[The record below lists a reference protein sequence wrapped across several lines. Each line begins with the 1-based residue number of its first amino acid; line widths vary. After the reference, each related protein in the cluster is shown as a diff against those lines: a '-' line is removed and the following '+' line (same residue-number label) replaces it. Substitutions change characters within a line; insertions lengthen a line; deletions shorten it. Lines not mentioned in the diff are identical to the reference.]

1 MVLFFTK
8 IRSDA
13 FFGGKYMIYMFFLQ
27 KLNKHTPTVYST
39 SLNLITYMSAG
50 GEGNVVLPDKYIII

>member
-1 MVLFFTK
+1 MPFL
-8 IRSDA
+8 
-13 FFGGKYMIYMFFLQ
+13 GGKYMIYMFFLQ